1 MVTPAG
7 LVVLTD
13 RRLAA
18 RPLPEVVRAAVDGGA
33 RWVVLRERDLR
44 YAERRALADTLRTF
58 VPHLVVAGPD
68 PLGGDAMHL
77 AASDPLPR
85 GPLAARLIGRSCHD
99 AAEVARVSL
108 EDYVTLS
115 PVFPTSTKPG
125 YGPALGPAGAA
136 ALTPGVPWLALG
148 GVDSPARAGA
158 CAAAG
163 AAGVAVLGAVMR
175 AADPAAVAAGLV
187 AGFAGGAGVGGG
199 GSGDFALRTYTH
211 EGVGDGGAAA
221 LSTHTYGGAGG
232 GGAAALSTH
241 THGGVGGG
249 GVAALSTHTHGGAPA
264 AASGPVVAS

>member
-1 MVTPAG
+1 MVTPTG

-18 RPLPEVVRAAVDGGA
+18 GPLPEVVRAAVDGGA

-44 YAERRALADTLRTF
+44 YAERRALADTLRAF
-58 VPHLVVAGPD
+58 VPHLIVAGPD
-68 PLGGDAMHL
+68 PLGGDAVHL

-99 AAEVARVSL
+99 AAEVARLSL

-125 YGPALGPAGAA
+125 YGPALGPSGAGALA
-136 ALTPGVPWLALG
+136 PSMPWLALG
-148 GVDSPARAGA
+148 GIDSPSGAAG

-175 AADPAAVAAGLV
+175 AADPAAVAASLV
-187 AGFAGGAGVGGG
+187 AGFE
-199 GSGDFALRTYTH
+199 SGRPTTGNRQPV
-211 EGVGDGGAAA
+211 E
-221 LSTHTYGGAGG
+221 
-232 GGAAALSTH
+232 
-241 THGGVGGG
+241 
-249 GVAALSTHTHGGAPA
+249 
-264 AASGPVVAS
+264 AS